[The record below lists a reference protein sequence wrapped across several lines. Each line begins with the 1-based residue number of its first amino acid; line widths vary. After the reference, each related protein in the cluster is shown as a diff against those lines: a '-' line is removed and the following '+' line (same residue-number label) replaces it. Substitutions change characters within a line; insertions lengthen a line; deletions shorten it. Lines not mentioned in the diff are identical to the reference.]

1 MEQTKAVAIVGGT
14 LIDGTGRAPLEDSA
28 VVILN
33 GRIQAVGKRG
43 ELAIPQG
50 AEVIDAK
57 GKSILPGLIDGHCHY
72 RDWMGEVYLAYG
84 VVTCPNISNNP
95 VEWIIAQREG
105 VKNGSIRGP
114 RVWASANIIDGP
126 PPEGTG
132 TLRRQRTSIIVDSE
146 DEARK
151 AVRDLVDK
159 GRRRH
164 QTLRA
169 AKAAGSESGS
179 RRSAQARAAGVR
191 PLARYFYRGGKRLS
205 VRRAFLVGGLHVDP
219 RPEKEKR
226 SRHRTHARKSRY
238 RRSARADGT
247 GDVRQD
253 HQSHDRE
260 KRALEHDLGDVVSPA
275 VDPRRRDEAARAGAA

>member
-1 MEQTKAVAIVGGT
+1 MKILPSPLRFVVAIAFITFCSLAEAQTKAVAIVGGT

-28 VVILN
+28 VVMLN

-43 ELAIPQG
+43 EVAIPQD

-72 RDWMGEVYLAYG
+72 RDWMGEIYLAYG

-132 TLRRQRTSIIVDSE
+132 TLQAPAHQHHRRQR
-146 DEARK
+146 
-151 AVRDLVDK
+151 
-159 GRRRH
+159 
-164 QTLRA
+164 
-169 AKAAGSESGS
+169 
-179 RRSAQARAAGVR
+179 RRSA
-191 PLARYFYRGGKRLS
+191 
-205 VRRAFLVGGLHVDP
+205 
-219 RPEKEKR
+219 
-226 SRHRTHARKSRY
+226 KSG
-238 RRSARADGT
+238 S
-247 GDVRQD
+247 
-253 HQSHDRE
+253 
-260 KRALEHDLGDVVSPA
+260 
-275 VDPRRRDEAARAGAA
+275 